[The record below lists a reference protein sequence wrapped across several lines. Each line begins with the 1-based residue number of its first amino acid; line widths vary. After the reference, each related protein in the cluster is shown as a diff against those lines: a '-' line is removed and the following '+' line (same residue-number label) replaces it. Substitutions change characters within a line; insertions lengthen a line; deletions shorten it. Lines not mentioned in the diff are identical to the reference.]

1 MCVLVNKILYYT
13 GTSAFSLE
21 VHTLAFSRTVA
32 NINHDFFLF
41 TLQCAYGDPGLTYTF
56 SGTTVN
62 AQPWP
67 KFLLEVR
74 DKVSDLC
81 GCKFNFVLI
90 NRSVL
95 CEKNIIYNYI

>member
-1 MCVLVNKILYYT
+1 MCELVNKTLHCT

-32 NINHDFFLF
+32 NINQVFLF
-41 TLQCAYGDPGLTYTF
+41 TIQCAYGDPGLTYTF

-74 DKVSDLC
+74 DKVSSLC
-81 GCKFNFVLI
+81 VCKFNFVLI

-95 CEKNIIYNYI
+95 CGKNILLYI